1 LLLLPALWLTTME
14 VYQPAWYGGLLWDDG
29 GHLTRAALRS
39 TAGLWRIWFDLGA
52 TQQYYPVVHSAFW
65 TFQRLWG
72 YHTLGYHLVNISL
85 HATSA
90 FLIAVILWR
99 WAVPGAMLAAM
110 IFAVH
115 PIEVESVAW
124 MTELKNTLS
133 GVCYLA
139 AMLAYLRFDERREKT
154 FYWLAFALF
163 VVALL
168 SKTVTATLPAALLV
182 LFWWR
187 RGSVSWNHDVRP
199 LTPFFVTGLVAGL
212 MTAWVE
218 RTFIAATGPEFQL
231 NLLERILVAG
241 RAIWFYLGKLVWP
254 ANLAFI
260 YSKWPVSTRVW
271 WQYGYP
277 IGVVIVVWVLWRL
290 RTQTRGP
297 LAAALLFCGTL
308 FPALGFVDVYS
319 FRYSFVADHFQYL
332 ACVPVIALL
341 SAGAIIVMQR
351 VGMSGARGQTLL
363 MVAIGVPLAILSS
376 NQAREYVNEDGLFR
390 ATLLHNPECWMC
402 HSNLAVS
409 LLDDGGADQFDE
421 AVAHLKESLRLNP
434 NNPET
439 HNDMGVAFQR
449 MGRFEDAIAEHR
461 QALKLNPNL
470 PRAHYDLGLAAQRL
484 GRLDDAVA
492 EYREEIRLQ
501 PNNAD
506 ARRNLSFVLPDAGRP
521 SPPPNS
527 PAGAQRGQ

>member
-1 LLLLPALWLTTME
+1 MG
-14 VYQPAWYGGLLWDDG
+14 VYQPAWHGGLLWDDG
-29 GHLTRAALRS
+29 AHLTRAALRS

-72 YHTLGYHLVNISL
+72 YDTLGYHLVNISL

-99 WAVPGAMLAAM
+99 WAVPGAMLAAT
-110 IFAVH
+110 IFALH

-154 FYWLAFALF
+154 FYWLALAIF
-163 VVALL
+163 VIALL
-168 SKTVTATLPAALLV
+168 SKSVTATLPAALLV

-187 RGSVSWNHDVRP
+187 RGYLSWNHDVRP
-199 LTPFFVTGLVAGL
+199 LTPFFVMGLAAGL

-218 RTFIAATGPEFQL
+218 RTFIAAMGPEFQL
-231 NLLERILVAG
+231 DLLERTLVAG

-254 ANLAFI
+254 GNLAFI

-277 IGVVIVVWVLWRL
+277 IGVVVVVWALWRL
-290 RTQTRGP
+290 RMRTRAP

-308 FPALGFVDVYS
+308 FPALGFVNVYS

-332 ACVPVIALL
+332 AGVPIIALL
-341 SAGAIIVMQR
+341 SAGTIMAMQR
-351 VGMSGARGQTLL
+351 VGMSAARGQALL
-363 MVAIGVPLAILSS
+363 TIAIGVPLAIVSS
-376 NQAREYVNEDGLFR
+376 NQAREYINGDGLFR

-402 HSNLAVS
+402 HTNLAVS
-409 LLDDGGADQFDE
+409 LLVDGGADQLDE

-434 NNPET
+434 NNAET
-439 HNDMGVAFQR
+439 HNDMGGALQR

-470 PRAHYDLGLAAQRL
+470 PRAHYDLGLAAHQL
-484 GRLDDAVA
+484 GRFDEAAA
-492 EYREEIRLQ
+492 EYREVIRLQ

-506 ARRNLSFVLPDAGRP
+506 ARRNLSLVLPDPGRP
-521 SPPPNS
+521 TPPPIS
-527 PAGAQRGQ
+527 RAGAPRVP